1 MRTIFGLARR
11 LAHAMHLISGILL
24 VLMVMTVLLDVL
36 GRFIFGVTSGA
47 VDMTFPG
54 GVEIVSMCLLF
65 MVLFAL
71 PYSVNRGQVVVD
83 LFTEN
88 LPGRVK
94 SLLSGVYLIGFGLL
108 GCGMAVRFYEAIWSA
123 MESGET
129 SQDLL
134 IPLYYFYAIAAI
146 ATAIL
151 GLRGLLVALE
161 HIFGMRSPS

>member
-1 MRTIFGLARR
+1 MQAIFSAARR
-11 LAHAMHLISGILL
+11 LAHGMHLISGFLL
-24 VLMVMTVLLDVL
+24 VLMVVTVLVDVL
-36 GRFIFGVTSGA
+36 TQFIFSVSSGA
-47 VDMTFPG
+47 ADVTFNG
-54 GVEIVSMCLLF
+54 GIEIVSFSLLF

-88 LPGRVK
+88 LSGRVK
-94 SLLSGVYLIGFGLL
+94 SILSGIYLLGFGLL
-108 GCGMAVRFYEAIWSA
+108 GCGMAIRFYEAIWRT

-134 IPLYYFYAIAAI
+134 IPLYYIYAVAAV
-146 ATAIL
+146 ATAVL

-161 HIFGMRSPS
+161 HFMGQRKPS